1 MAHVV
6 TERCADCR
14 YTYCIAECPVDC
26 FWEVT
31 APRHMLLIDPDVCI
45 NCTKCVP
52 LCPVNAIWPEEELPE
67 AYASWKQVNAAE
79 ATKGK
84 NLSSKDAFEP
94 LPTARSLEEIQ
105 AEEKAKGLEI
115 VEPSLA
121 SSG

>member
-26 FWEVT
+26 FWEGA

-45 NCTKCVP
+45 DCTNCVP
-52 LCPVNAIWPEEELPE
+52 LRPVNAIWPEDELPE
-67 AYASWKQVNAAE
+67 AYASWRDVNRASAAM
-79 ATKGK
+79 GK
-84 NLSSKDAFEP
+84 NLAARDKFEP
-94 LPTARSLEEIQ
+94 LPTARTLEEIQ
-105 AEEKAKGLEI
+105 ADEVARGLAV

-121 SSG
+121 SP